1 MSIRQAS
8 PEAPRAA
15 APQPTSVPHSR
26 LDLVLRAGAGAG
38 AGAPAPPSEE
48 AATAAEMDRLHELV
62 FLHGHEDDFFATH
75 DVELTSGIMG
85 TMKMGYYAMQ
95 FLNKGMESFKNP
107 NNMMT
112 RAKAEDAY
120 NKLVKKMRKRKIPA
134 DWSFEQAM
142 AVLKDRWEKHQPN
155 KRKTAWS
162 FYMAIRNGSNGSAG
176 EDMGGMSDMDSDY

>member
-1 MSIRQAS
+1 MSIRRPS
-8 PEAPRAA
+8 PEAPRAV

-26 LDLVLRAGAGAG
+26 LDLVLRAGVGAG
-38 AGAPAPPSEE
+38 AGAPPSQE
-48 AATAAEMDRLHELV
+48 ATAAEMDRLHELV

-85 TMKMGYYAMQ
+85 TMKMGYFAMQ

-107 NNMMT
+107 RDGVT

-120 NKLVKKMRKRKIPA
+120 NKLVKKMKKRNIPA
-134 DWSFEQAM
+134 GWDFDYAM
-142 AVLKDRWEKHQPN
+142 TVLEDRWKKHMPN

-162 FYMAIRNGSNGSAG
+162 FMKAIQNQGGRGSSMSMVDS
-176 EDMGGMSDMDSDY
+176 EDMDDMGSY

>member
-38 AGAPAPPSEE
+38 APAPPSEE
-48 AATAAEMDRLHELV
+48 AATATEMDRLHELV

-107 NNMMT
+107 NNMML

-134 DWSFEQAM
+134 DWTFEQAM
-142 AVLKDRWEKHQPN
+142 KVLKQRWQKHQPN

-162 FYMAIRNGSNGSAG
+162 FYMAIRNGSDGSAA
-176 EDMGGMSDMDSDY
+176 EDVGDMSDMDSEY

>member
-1 MSIRQAS
+1 MSIRRPS
-8 PEAPRAA
+8 PEAPRAV

-26 LDLVLRAGAGAG
+26 LDLVLRAGVGAG
-38 AGAPAPPSEE
+38 AGAPPSQE
-48 AATAAEMDRLHELV
+48 ATAAEMERLHELV

-85 TMKMGYYAMQ
+85 TMKMGYFAMQ
-95 FLNKGMESFKNP
+95 FLNKGIESFKNP
-107 NNMMT
+107 KDGVT
-112 RAKAEDAY
+112 RAKAKDAY
-120 NKLVKKMRKRKIPA
+120 ESLVKKMKKRNIPA
-134 DWSFEQAM
+134 GMDFESAM
-142 AVLKDRWEKHQPN
+142 KLLEERWKKHMPN

>member
-38 AGAPAPPSEE
+38 AGAPPSQE
-48 AATAAEMDRLHELV
+48 ATAAEMDRLHELV

-85 TMKMGYYAMQ
+85 TMKMGYFAMQ
-95 FLNKGMESFKNP
+95 FLNKGIESFKNP
-107 NNMMT
+107 RDGVT

-120 NKLVKKMRKRKIPA
+120 NKLVKKMKKRNIPA
-134 DWSFEQAM
+134 GMDFESAM
-142 AVLKDRWEKHQPN
+142 KLLEERWKKHMPN

-162 FYMAIRNGSNGSAG
+162 FMKAIQGGRGLSMVDS
-176 EDMGGMSDMDSDY
+176 EDMDDMGSY

>member
-38 AGAPAPPSEE
+38 AGAPPSQE
-48 AATAAEMDRLHELV
+48 ATAAEMDRLHELV

-85 TMKMGYYAMQ
+85 TMKMGYFAMQ

-107 NNMMT
+107 RDGVT

-120 NKLVKKMRKRKIPA
+120 NKLVKKMKKRNIPA
-134 DWSFEQAM
+134 GWDFDYAM
-142 AVLKDRWEKHQPN
+142 TVLEDRWKKHMPN

-162 FYMAIRNGSNGSAG
+162 FMKAIQNQGGRRSSMSMSDSDDMD
-176 EDMGGMSDMDSDY
+176 DMGSY